1 MHQRNEDR
9 SKFGVPAGQLNRK
22 GREDETEV
30 TPIREVPGA
39 EEGRPKFSVR
49 ENPLRGGLGDRGL
62 PCPRQPVQPV
72 DGGLV
77 EVPRPA
83 FNPVQNGTTRPL

>member
-9 SKFGVPAGQLNRK
+9 SKFGVRASELNRK
-22 GREDETEV
+22 GREDEAEV
-30 TPIREVPGA
+30 APIREVPGA

-49 ENPLRGGLGDRGL
+49 ENPLRNRLGDGGL
-62 PCPRQPVQPV
+62 PCSRQPVQPV
-72 DGGLV
+72 DGRLV

-83 FNPVQNGTTRPL
+83 LDPVQNGTTRPL